1 MKKRFIFIGAA
12 AVIYWIM
19 SKKIVN
25 AVSDNTD
32 IQHDK
37 FIVAV
42 NFLID
47 SLEGTKYEDN
57 PNDAGGPTKFGIDSR
72 SHPNEDIE
80 NLTRERAIEIYLES
94 YWSAGN
100 LNLIPTKLQ
109 LQHFCGIAVMGISGH
124 SKVLQRAANVIPDG
138 DLGPIS
144 LAAIKF
150 ITPERVADFEKK
162 HYNAVIATNQTD
174 EEFRNGWYNRIA
186 LTLTKQQ
193 EANNTIAGTQK
204 ILA

>member
-1 MKKRFIFIGAA
+1 
-12 AVIYWIM
+12 M

-25 AVSDNTD
+25 AVSENTD

-47 SLEGTKYEDN
+47 SLEGTKYEDD
-57 PNDAGGPTKFGIDSR
+57 PTDSGGPTKFGIDST
-72 SHPNEDIE
+72 SHPDEDIE

-100 LNLIPTKLQ
+100 LNLIPTNLQ

-124 SKVLQRAANVIPDG
+124 CKVLQRAANVIPDG
-138 DLGPIS
+138 VLGPIS
-144 LAAIKF
+144 LAALKF
-150 ITPERVADFEKK
+150 ITPNRVADFERA
-162 HYNAVIATNQTD
+162 HYDAIIVKRPKD
-174 EEFRNGWYNRIA
+174 ESHRNGWYDRIV
-186 LTLTKQQ
+186 LTLSKQQ
-193 EANNTIAGTQK
+193 EENNTIAGTQK